1 MTNTRSWEKPCPAIR
16 FSELAITAFW
26 EITTPFDLPVVPVVY
41 RQKSEDQ
48 DSPRRGIG
56 RVKWPLPPPSPVG
69 REPECDNKSPFKGYL
84 EGLFF
89 ILSYSSR

>member
-1 MTNTRSWEKPCPAIR
+1 MVAPSIRTGNIFDQHPKCSILPAITKTRSWVKPCPAIR

-48 DSPRRGIG
+48 D
-56 RVKWPLPPPSPVG
+56 
-69 REPECDNKSPFKGYL
+69 
-84 EGLFF
+84 
-89 ILSYSSR
+89 